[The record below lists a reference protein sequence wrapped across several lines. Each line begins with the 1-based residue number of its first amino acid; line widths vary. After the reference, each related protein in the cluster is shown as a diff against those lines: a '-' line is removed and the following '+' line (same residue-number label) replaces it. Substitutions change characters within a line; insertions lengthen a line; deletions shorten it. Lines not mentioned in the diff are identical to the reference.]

1 MAEALQTTEN
11 HTKYVPMYHWWTF
24 GLLLVNLV
32 WAVVQLVRA
41 PSVGGV
47 IQIGLV
53 VAIVLAAFYARAFAV
68 RVQDRV
74 IRLEERMRLAELLP
88 ADLRPRIGELR
99 TGQLV
104 ALRFASDAEIPELV
118 RRVLTEQIRDKA
130 SIKKLIRTWRPDY
143 ARA

>member
-1 MAEALQTTEN
+1 MAEELQTAEK
-11 HTKYVPMYHWWTF
+11 HTKYVPLYHWWTF

-32 WAVVQLVRA
+32 WALVQLVRA
-41 PSVGGV
+41 PSAGGLIHV
-47 IQIGLV
+47 GLV
-53 VAIVLAAFYARAFAV
+53 VAIILAAFYARAFAV

-88 ADLRPRIGELR
+88 ADLRPRIGELG

-118 RRVLTEQIRDKA
+118 RRVLTEQIGDKA
-130 SIKKLIRTWRPDY
+130 SIKQLIRTWRPDC

>member
-1 MAEALQTTEN
+1 MADELQTAEK
-11 HTKYVPMYHWWTF
+11 HAKYVPMFHGWTF
-24 GLLLVNLV
+24 GLLLVNLI
-32 WAVVQLVRA
+32 WTIIQLVRA

-68 RVQDRV
+68 GVQDRV

-104 ALRFASDAEIPELV
+104 ALRFASDAELPELV
-118 RRVLTEQIRDKA
+118 RRVLTEQIRDKK
-130 SIKKLIRTWRPDY
+130 SIKQLIRTGRPDY
-143 ARA
+143 ARV

>member
-1 MAEALQTTEN
+1 MADELQTAEK
-11 HTKYVPMYHWWTF
+11 HAKYVPMFHGWTF
-24 GLLLVNLV
+24 GLLLVNLI
-32 WAVVQLVRA
+32 WTIIQLVRA

-68 RVQDRV
+68 GVQDRV

-99 TGQLV
+99 SGQLV
-104 ALRFASDAEIPELV
+104 ALRFASDAELPELV
-118 RRVLTEQIRDKA
+118 RRVLTEQIRDKK
-130 SIKKLIRTWRPDY
+130 SIKQLIRTWRPDY
-143 ARA
+143 ARV

>member
-1 MAEALQTTEN
+1 MAEELQTADH
-11 HTKYVPMYHWWTF
+11 HTKYVPRYHYWTF

-32 WAVVQLVRA
+32 WAIIQLVRA

-53 VAIVLAAFYARAFAV
+53 VAIVLAATYARVFALG
-68 RVQDRV
+68 VQNRV

-104 ALRFASDAEIPELV
+104 ALRFASDAELPELV
-118 RRVLTEQIRDKA
+118 RRVLTEQIRDKKL
-130 SIKKLIRTWRPDY
+130 IKQLIRTWRPDY
-143 ARA
+143 ARV